1 MINNKKI
8 FEALTKE
15 KSKKRKNN
23 TKKQETIDK
32 LISELIPDKS
42 NIPDISESIPD
53 KSNITD
59 KPDKGGSIHDNL
71 TTTRQLYINK
81 YSNVKNTNPNN
92 DTLLNRTINKYIL
105 ITPSQQ
111 ILNKMIDEEIKNNET
126 MKAEIVSIPYEY
138 KAPPPATPNQT
149 PLSAPQLVPESLS
162 RPQIDILNQIKQGM
176 TLKKGKILSKS
187 KSKTEE
193 LLVNKLN
200 KMRKYIKEEEPDETD
215 DFGEGFTESNKK
227 NQNDDKS
234 NAFYHMYRRQ
244 LVYGF

>member
-23 TKKQETIDK
+23 TKKQATINK
-32 LISELIPDKS
+32 LISELTTDTPPDKS
-42 NIPDISESIPD
+42 NIPDISNIP
-53 KSNITD
+53 D
-59 KPDKGGSIHDNL
+59 KPDKTDTGGSIVN

-81 YSNVKNTNPNN
+81 YSNVVNTNPNN
-92 DTLLNRTINKYIL
+92 DTLLNRTIKKYIL
-105 ITPSQQ
+105 ITPSQKV
-111 ILNKMIDEEIKNNET
+111 LNEMIDKEIKNNET

-138 KAPPPATPNQT
+138 KAPPPATPNQI

-162 RPQIDILNQIKQGM
+162 RPQIDILNQIRQGK

-187 KSKTEE
+187 KNKTEE
-193 LLVNKLN
+193 LLLNKLK
-200 KMRKYIKEEEPDETD
+200 KMRKYIKEEEEPDETD
-215 DFGEGFTESNKK
+215 YFGEGFTKSNKA
-227 NQNDDKS
+227 DDKS

>member
-8 FEALTKE
+8 SDALTKE
-15 KSKKRKNN
+15 KKSKKRKNN
-23 TKKQETIDK
+23 TKKQETINK
-32 LISELIPDKS
+32 LISELTTDIPPDKS
-42 NIPDISESIPD
+42 NIPVISESIPD
-53 KSNITD
+53 K
-59 KPDKGGSIHDNL
+59 PDTGGSIHDNL

-81 YSNVKNTNPNN
+81 YSNMDNTNPNN
-92 DTLLNRTINKYIL
+92 DTLLNRTIKKYIL

-187 KSKTEE
+187 KNKTEE
-193 LLVNKLN
+193 LLLNKLN
-200 KMRKYIKEEEPDETD
+200 KMRKYIKEEEPDNTD
-215 DFGEGFTESNKK
+215 DFGEGFTKSNKA
-227 NQNDDKS
+227 DDKS

>member
-1 MINNKKI
+1 MISNKKI
-8 FEALTKE
+8 FEALTKDK

-23 TKKQETIDK
+23 TKKQETINK
-32 LISELIPDKS
+32 LISELTTDKS

-53 KSNITD
+53 KPD
-59 KPDKGGSIHDNL
+59 KPDTGGSIGINNL

-81 YSNVKNTNPNN
+81 YSNIINKNPNN
-92 DTLLNRTINKYIL
+92 DTLLNRTILKYIL

-111 ILNKMIDEEIKNNET
+111 ILNEIINKEIKNNET

-162 RPQIDILNQIKQGM
+162 RPQIDILNQIRKGM
-176 TLKKGKILSKS
+176 TLKKGKILNKS
-187 KSKTEE
+187 KNKTEE
-193 LLVNKLN
+193 LLSNKLN

-215 DFGEGFTESNKK
+215 DFGEGFTKSNKA
-227 NQNDDKS
+227 DDKS